1 MENRH
6 PSRED
11 GGLPCAAHC
20 SVLEGPAKGG
30 LIGAPRIATPVVV
43 GTGILQ
49 WPRVLRFLPD
59 QAALS
64 LLGTPGYS
72 VTALPTAAAA
82 LALTIWAAVCLAAYA
97 ATLIHRDA

>member
-30 LIGAPRIATPVVV
+30 LIGAPRIAAYALTGRPGRPTPWQ
-43 GTGILQ
+43 GRRQIL
-49 WPRVLRFLPD
+49 R
-59 QAALS
+59 
-64 LLGTPGYS
+64 
-72 VTALPTAAAA
+72 TAGVPTARP
-82 LALTIWAAVCLAAYA
+82 
-97 ATLIHRDA
+97 ATQARPAPACRRQGIHSSQGQSPSSASPRNQLL